1 MKEDSVRNIV
11 GQARTEDIVGL
22 KREEIK
28 AAVLN
33 GLCVG
38 NTYMLKSEKTEKTEK
53 MKLVE
58 LSKNVAV
65 FETKHGIKESFTYA
79 ELYVQTLAETP
90 SCSVNSSN

>member
-11 GQARTEDIVGL
+11 GQVRTEDVSGL

-28 AAVLN
+28 AAVLRK
-33 GLCVG
+33 LCMG
-38 NTYMLKSEKTEKTEK
+38 NTYMLKSEKTEK

-65 FETKHGIKESFTYA
+65 FETKNGIKESFTYS
-79 ELYVQTLAETP
+79 ELYAQDIG
-90 SCSVNSSN
+90 